1 MYTPITKRVKVAQHK
16 SSIAKSTE
24 DEKKAKENN
33 NNPTTREEDLQ
44 DEQGNKLK
52 GKAIGNE
59 GSTET
64 KVRPTYREAWGQDI
78 DGVRTSGKYG
88 NFDNFVADREK
99 QRKDNPGG
107 FEADMV
113 AKTGVSGG
121 PGQVTTTTPGDAKF
135 SYEQPLTE
143 ASGGS
148 SIDLMGPQELR
159 GNTRAGKIAARNVKK
174 ASKQLNRMQKK
185 FDNGKINQETLTA
198 YKDELA
204 NTVARS
210 KNIGQQATGMRNR
223 YITQRME
230 YGRGENLKG
239 AVEGG
244 QPIKAPEDTKTK
256 SDFESEFKKDMGVNS
271 GSTAPQTTTTPTSSF
286 SAMASQNGVSYKPI
300 TLDNGALFQGLD
312 SSISAFGNKVKKGTM
327 AFKMKGYGSKK

>member
-16 SSIAKSTE
+16 SSIAKLTE

-33 NNPTTREEDLQ
+33 NNPTTKNEDVK
-44 DEQGNKLK
+44 DAEGNLLK
-52 GKAIGNE
+52 GKATGNE
-59 GSTET
+59 GTFTPPVPYKGKDACEDPNSKECENWKSTNERCKKDPNAKGCEGIRKFET
-64 KVRPTYREAWGQDI
+64 G
-78 DGVRTSGKYG
+78 
-88 NFDNFVADREK
+88 
-99 QRKDNPGG
+99 
-107 FEADMV
+107 
-113 AKTGVSGG
+113 
-121 PGQVTTTTPGDAKF
+121 TTTPGNAEF

-143 ASGGS
+143 ASSGS

-174 ASKQLNRMQKK
+174 ASKQLKRMQKK
-185 FDNGKINQETLTA
+185 FDSGKINQETLTA

-244 QPIKAPEDTKTK
+244 QPIKAPEGTQTN
-256 SDFESEFKKDMGVNS
+256 SDFESEFEKNMGVNS
-271 GSTAPQTTTTPTSSF
+271 GSNAPQTTTTPTSSF